1 MMHSAPLSRA
11 ATAHDAWAPGGMRSP
26 AGALGAL
33 AVLLAVPM
41 EVVGQLLGVREGILV
56 HVFLGI
62 GTLLVGYGAFQ
73 FGLPRWL
80 AWAGFLV
87 ATALALIFLLQA
99 LTELTMSESLRALGY
114 GILGQWPEGLLG
126 QLIVLWFLAPLALVS
141 RGRTRLLGMFILP
154 SVIALALLR
163 SLPGAPLGGG
173 VPAILLLLIAYTWF
187 LFASAQS
194 AAGPGE

>member
-1 MMHSAPLSRA
+1 MMQSAPLSRA
-11 ATAHDAWAPGGMRSP
+11 ATAQHAWALGGMRSP

-41 EVVGQLLGVREGILV
+41 EVLGQLLGVREGILV

-62 GTLLVGYGAFQ
+62 GTLLVAYAAFQ

-99 LTELTMSESLRALGY
+99 LTELTMSESLRGLGY
-114 GILGQWPEGLLG
+114 GILGQWPEGMLG
-126 QLIVLWFLAPLALVS
+126 ELIMLWFLAPLGLAS
-141 RGRTRLLGMFILP
+141 RGRTRRLGVLILP

-163 SLPGAPLGGG
+163 SLPGLPLGGG
-173 VPAILLLLIAYTWF
+173 VPAILLLLIAYTWI

-194 AAGPGE
+194 AAGPRE